1 MALGDPL
8 TPELKN
14 GRAVINSHP
23 AGTTPEDNRN
33 EEVYLA
39 LEPHV
44 AALASAAV
52 ETG

>member
-1 MALGDPL
+1 MVARLSTRIL
-8 TPELKN
+8 PEQP
-14 GRAVINSHP
+14 GEI
-23 AGTTPEDNRN
+23 DRN
-33 EEVYLA
+33 EEVFLA